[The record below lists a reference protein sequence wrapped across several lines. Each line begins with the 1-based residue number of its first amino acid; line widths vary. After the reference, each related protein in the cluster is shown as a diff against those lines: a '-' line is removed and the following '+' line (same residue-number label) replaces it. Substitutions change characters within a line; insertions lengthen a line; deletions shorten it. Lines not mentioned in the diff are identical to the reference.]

1 MFFRI
6 SIASMQNSYD
16 RISGNAKNGFS
27 CRGIS
32 AVSFSS
38 RRGIVFFR
46 PIFFEMCIK
55 MACGYAT

>member
-6 SIASMQNSYD
+6 SIASMLNSPD
-16 RISGNAKNGFS
+16 RISGNAENGFS

-32 AVSFSS
+32 AASFSGC
-38 RRGIVFFR
+38 RGMVFFR